1 MFLSTY
7 STSSSSYKSKKFVG
21 ALHTELVLAH
31 HVELLGARGTPHHVA
46 SPVGLASSR
55 PSRSYQPQ
63 GGIFPDLLGSCHSG
77 CNKILSESLN
87 DASIASELIC

>member
-31 HVELLGARGTPHHVA
+31 RPVELLGVGGSTPHHVA
-46 SPVGLASSR
+46 SPVDLASSR
-55 PSRSYQPQ
+55 LQ
-63 GGIFPDLLGSCHSG
+63 GGINPSVASSLTCWAPA
-77 CNKILSESLN
+77 ILAATKFCLSP
-87 DASIASELIC
+87 